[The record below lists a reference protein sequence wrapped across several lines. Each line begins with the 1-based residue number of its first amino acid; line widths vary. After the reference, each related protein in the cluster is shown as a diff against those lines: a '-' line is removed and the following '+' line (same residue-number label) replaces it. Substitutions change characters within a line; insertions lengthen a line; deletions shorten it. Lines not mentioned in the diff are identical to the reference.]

1 MRIVDAIRA
10 VSYRE
15 VVWIKRYISEYIVVW
30 IMPSFF
36 ALSMIFLPSVI
47 GNLAETINRFSIIV
61 GIPLDLRRAL
71 IVSFSIS
78 GIMAV
83 TGVVINDVINTLFSE
98 IKIMDV
104 TPVILESVSMKNYL
118 IATSIV
124 RPIIM
129 SFASTLY
136 IAIALTAI
144 DGVNGLLTYLFLEI
158 AIIISSITLGL
169 YSMIFAIILVFFSNI
184 RRPWTVSNSLA
195 PAILAGSGLYIPISM
210 VPNILRIF
218 SYTTPLPEINIIVKA
233 LATIGISSRLLTSF
247 IIITILFVLYISLI
261 RVMSHHVDIGVRR

>member
-1 MRIVDAIRA
+1 LKLIDAIKA

-15 VVWIKRYISEYIVVW
+15 VVWIRRYISDYIVIW

-36 ALSMIFLPSVI
+36 ALSMIFLPSII
-47 GNLAETINRFSIIV
+47 GNMSETLNRFSMIV
-61 GIPLDLRRAL
+61 GIPLDLRKAL
-71 IVSFSIS
+71 VVSFSIS

-83 TGVVINDVINTLFSE
+83 TGVVINDVIGTLFSE

-104 TPVILESVSMKNYL
+104 TPIILESVSMKNYL

-136 IAIALTAI
+136 IAIALTLI
-144 DGVNGLLTYLFLEI
+144 DGINGFLTYLFLEI
-158 AIIISSITLGL
+158 AIIISSIVLGL

-184 RRPWTVSNSLA
+184 RRPWTIANSLA
-195 PAILAGSGLYIPISM
+195 PAVLAGSGLYIPISM
-210 VPNILRIF
+210 VPLILRIF
-218 SYTTPLPEINIIVKA
+218 AYTTPLPEVNSIIKM
-233 LATIGISSRLLTSF
+233 LATIGISNRLFISF
-247 IIITILFVLYISLI
+247 IVITILFALYISLI
-261 RVMSHHVDIGVRR
+261 RIMSYRVDIGVRK